1 MKNYKLKPHQTSNRE
16 IFIRITIILLLV
28 VFLYTA
34 LIIYRDRQ
42 KASTDNPSKE
52 NRLGIGFVWP
62 KDVNT
67 PPTQRP
73 QTEEI
78 RIKLGEPFNPLLI
91 LQSASTEVVLV
102 SAFLDYKQVE
112 FVLNEQKALLHEVE
126 VYPGKDIEIPM
137 SIDITKE
144 GMHDLMVVAF
154 SDPFNK
160 RLDIDFRSSM
170 NQRMV
175 GRRAV
180 VIVGQVD
187 QPVLN
192 YNSNLI
198 QGFPVPKGV
207 TLNLGVAFTTLSNSP
222 NSHPSNLDRQLYVA
236 TARPNQKLDFGIWAS
251 NLEGNKTVNFAVVLL
266 SNFQQVP
273 INGNDVGLITLAPDH
288 EVTIP
293 TSVNLSSEKGVVQL
307 QLIYILDPG
316 KSILNNEVSVPI
328 VLASPRIAVNI
339 VP

>member
-1 MKNYKLKPHQTSNRE
+1 MKNYKLLPHQIPNKG
-16 IFIRITIILLLV
+16 ILIRITIMLLFVVILS
-28 VFLYTA
+28 TA
-34 LIIYRDRQ
+34 LVIYYDHQ
-42 KASTDNPSKE
+42 STITDNHLKE
-52 NRLGIGFVWP
+52 TRLGIGFVWP

-67 PPTQRP
+67 PPTLRP
-73 QTEEI
+73 QTEEV
-78 RIKLGEPFNPLLI
+78 RIKLGKPFNPLLI
-91 LQSASTEVVLV
+91 LQSDSTDEVLV

-112 FVLNEQKALLHEVE
+112 FVLNGQKDLLHKVE
-126 VYPGKDIEIPM
+126 VYPGIDLEIPM
-137 SIDITKE
+137 SIDITEE

-160 RLDIDFRSSM
+160 SLDIDFRSSM
-170 NQRMV
+170 TPRMV

-180 VIVGQVD
+180 VIVGNVD

-192 YNSNLI
+192 YNNNI
-198 QGFPVPKGV
+198 TQGVPVPKDV
-207 TLNLGVAFTTLSNSP
+207 TLNLGVVFTTLSNSP
-222 NSHPSNLDRQLYVA
+222 NSHPSNLDRQLYVT
-236 TARPNQKLDFGIWAS
+236 TARPNQRLDFGIWAS
-251 NLEGNKTVNFAVVLL
+251 NLGGNKTVNLAVILL

-273 INGNDVGLITLAPDH
+273 INGNDVRLITLDPDY

-293 TSVNLSSEKGVVQL
+293 TSVNLPSEKGVIQL

-328 VLASPRIAVNI
+328 VLASPRIAVKI